1 MNIAVTIPTTEL
13 WEKFEAARQEA
24 IKRNTD
30 QKTSQ
35 HAFYWRLKRRPAMFS
50 TGCRVYFVR
59 EGSVHGYCVVTGF
72 GKLCSDVA
80 VLLETTYYQ
89 IAPIDF
95 PEFEGFRYFEREVVE
110 LQPGEIVIDEEIPA
124 EKIDQIVELARD
136 KQEEKGPA

>member
-24 IKRNTD
+24 IKRNTED
-30 QKTSQ
+30 LKTSQQ

-50 TGCRVYFVR
+50 AGCRVYFVR
-59 EGSVHGYCVVTGF
+59 DGSIHGFCVVTGF

-80 VLLETTYYQ
+80 VLLDPHYRQ
-89 IAPIDF
+89 ILPIDF
-95 PEFEGFRYFEREVVE
+95 PEFEGFRYFDREVVE

-124 EKIDQIVELARD
+124 EKIEQMTETMAER
-136 KQEEKGPA
+136 EKG